1 MAARKSEAGF
11 TLVEFMIATITL
23 ALLMGSLL
31 AVVQVS
37 ESLHNTTQQ
46 GLELQQNVRSSLNF
60 IARELINAGSGVPYI
75 TRINGSPPIQVP
87 AGAMVGH
94 LGAPIAGNAVFFV
107 TPGDAAGE
115 TVATDGAGTTLA
127 TTFQTDMLT
136 FLGGMGDA
144 RFVDQNPPGPTAN
157 WGGVVYVED
166 ATIFSPGMV
175 VLITNGFQIALGQI
189 TGIQG
194 TGLQFNS
201 GLDPLGLNA
210 SGTAEN
216 PTPGYSAAQ
225 QIPGGPP
232 PQVMPLSAI
241 TYFVDATTDPAH
253 PALKRSANNAVGA
266 PAALT
271 LADDIEDFQ
280 VEWVVDH
287 DANATTASVPIDG
300 PIAAQLSL
308 VRGVTVTIRGRSR
321 VRMDMDNATFT
332 DRHARLTMS
341 QTVFFRN
348 NIRR

>member
-1 MAARKSEAGF
+1 MAATKSEAGF
-11 TLVEFMIATITL
+11 TLVEFLIATVVL
-23 ALLMGSLL
+23 MLLMGSLL

-37 ESLHNTTQQ
+37 ESLHNSTQQ

-75 TRINGSPPIQVP
+75 TRINGSPPILVP
-87 AGAMVGH
+87 FGAKLGP
-94 LGAPIAGNAVFFV
+94 LGAPISGNAVYFV
-107 TPGDAAGE
+107 TPGDATGDAVVMDGE
-115 TVATDGAGTTLA
+115 GGTLA
-127 TTFQTDMLT
+127 TGFQTDMLT

-144 RFVDQNPPGPTAN
+144 RFVDQNAPGPTAN
-157 WGGVVYVED
+157 WGAVVYVED
-166 ATIFSPGMV
+166 ASIFSPGQV
-175 VLITNGFQIALGQI
+175 VLVTNGFQIALGQI

-194 TGLQFNS
+194 TGLQFTS
-201 GLDPLGLNA
+201 GIDPLGLNA

-232 PQVMPLSAI
+232 PQVMPLSTI

-253 PALKRSANNAVGA
+253 PALKRSANNALGA
-266 PAALT
+266 AAAVT

-287 DANATTASVPIDG
+287 DANATTASIPIDG

-308 VRGVTVTIRGRSR
+308 VRGVTLTIAGRSR
-321 VRMDMDNATFT
+321 VRMDMDNATFA

-348 NIRR
+348 NVRR